1 MSKVTFTVKDHG
13 HPKFVSASDDVVIAH
28 GTTWLD
34 HYRDSCCCSSFHS
47 IRERVERVAGARSP
61 CGPSS
66 GFGRSYVAR
75 FDSVLLTGADPPCRG
90 VFGENYCVRSDMS
103 GDSPR
108 ELRVVPF
115 AFSRYAFSHYR
126 PFGASGTKVV
136 GALRQPAASDLT
148 QFNMELVR
156 GWAFKHSSV
165 FAFRS
170 QTLNNSLL
178 IARSDDE
185 VCLSGLFYGFDHG
198 EIDHPVRG
206 DNAAESGTRIAVEG
220 PLVRVGEIVAGRSTT
235 WVGMFDD
242 RHSNL
247 L

>member
-1 MSKVTFTVKDHG
+1 LVRDVVFDFVGESLAVEQYCCHKKQARWGSMSKVAFTGKDHG
-13 HPKFVSASDDVVIAH
+13 QPKLIGASDDVIIAH
-28 GTTWLD
+28 GTAWLD
-34 HYRDSCCCSSFHS
+34 HYRDSCGCSCFHS
-47 IRERVERVAGARSP
+47 IRERVERVAGARST

-90 VFGENYCVRSDMS
+90 VFGENYCVRGDVS

-115 AFSRYAFSHYR
+115 TFGRYAFSHYR
-126 PFGASGTKVV
+126 PFAASGTKVV

-148 QFNMELVR
+148 QFDMELVG

-170 QTLNNSLL
+170 QTLNSSIL

-185 VCLSGLFYGFDHG
+185 VCLSGLF
-198 EIDHPVRG
+198 
-206 DNAAESGTRIAVEG
+206 
-220 PLVRVGEIVAGRSTT
+220 
-235 WVGMFDD
+235 
-242 RHSNL
+242 
-247 L
+247 

>member
-1 MSKVTFTVKDHG
+1 
-13 HPKFVSASDDVVIAH
+13 
-28 GTTWLD
+28 
-34 HYRDSCCCSSFHS
+34 
-47 IRERVERVAGARSP
+47 
-61 CGPSS
+61 

-75 FDSVLLTGADPPCRG
+75 FDSVLLTRADPPCRG
-90 VFGENYCVRSDMS
+90 VFGENYCVRGDVSS
-103 GDSPR
+103 DSPR

-115 AFSRYAFSHYR
+115 TFGRYAFSHYR

-148 QFNMELVR
+148 QFDMELVG

-170 QTLNNSLL
+170 QALNSSLL

-185 VCLSGLFYGFDHG
+185 VCLCGLFYGFDHG
-198 EIDHPVRG
+198 EINHSVRG
-206 DNAAESGTRIAVEG
+206 DNAAESGAGIAVEG
-220 PLVRVGEIVAGRSTT
+220 PLVRVGEVVARRSTA
-235 WVGMFDD
+235 WVGVFDD
-242 RHSNL
+242 RHRNL